1 MVLVERVG
9 VEKVCVAKVV
19 PEKVGVEKLDVMYA
33 VEER

>member
-1 MVLVERVG
+1 MKMT

-19 PEKVGVEKLDVMYA
+19 PEKAEVENLGVVFA